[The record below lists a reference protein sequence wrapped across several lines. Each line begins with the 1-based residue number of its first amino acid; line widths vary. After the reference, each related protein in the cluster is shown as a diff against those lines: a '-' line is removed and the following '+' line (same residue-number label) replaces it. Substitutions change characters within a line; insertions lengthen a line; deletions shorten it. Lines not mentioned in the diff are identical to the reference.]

1 MNSAQAKYDFLIKQ
15 SFVSELGLA
24 VLTGYKI
31 MSKPTKFKMPDDF
44 SRILGGPLYQLF
56 IRAKINTD
64 TLGLLKRRVL
74 VISLLTW
81 LPLLLLSVWTGDVAG
96 GASKVPFFYDVDVHA
111 RFLLALP
118 LLLVAELVVHQRIRR
133 VVKQFVERGI
143 VPTQA
148 RPEFEAI
155 IGSAMRLRNSMVIE
169 ILLIVLV
176 WTGGHYLW
184 SSQVTLETATWYA
197 SVVDGQHRFS
207 PAGYWY
213 AYISIPI
220 FQFMLLRWYFRIF
233 IWARFLWQVSRMD
246 LHLVPTHPD
255 RAAGLGFLGGSAA
268 AFMPLLLSQG
278 VLLAGQIANRIF
290 YADQTLLNFKP
301 EIVAV
306 VIFLLLLVLG
316 PLCVFAPRL
325 AQVKRQGLL
334 EYGAL
339 ASRYVD
345 GFDQKWLRGGAP
357 LDEQLMGSGDIQS
370 LNDLA
375 GSFEVVQSMRPFPFG
390 KTVVL
395 QTAIAAL
402 LPVLPLA
409 LTMISLEDIVKR
421 LLGILL

>member
-1 MNSAQAKYDFLIKQ
+1 MNHLPDTKQPYDFSL
-15 SFVSELGLA
+15 V
-24 VLTGYKI
+24 
-31 MSKPTKFKMPDDF
+31 
-44 SRILGGPLYQLF
+44 LGGPLYQLF

-155 IGSAMRLRNSMVIE
+155 IGSAMRLRNSILIE

-409 LTMISLEDIVKR
+409 LTMISLEDMIKR

>member
-1 MNSAQAKYDFLIKQ
+1 LIE
-15 SFVSELGLA
+15 V
-24 VLTGYKI
+24 
-31 MSKPTKFKMPDDF
+31 
-44 SRILGGPLYQLF
+44 
-56 IRAKINTD
+56 
-64 TLGLLKRRVL
+64 
-74 VISLLTW
+74 
-81 LPLLLLSVWTGDVAG
+81 
-96 GASKVPFFYDVDVHA
+96 
-111 RFLLALP
+111 
-118 LLLVAELVVHQRIRR
+118 
-133 VVKQFVERGI
+133 
-143 VPTQA
+143 
-148 RPEFEAI
+148 
-155 IGSAMRLRNSMVIE
+155 
-169 ILLIVLV
+169 LLIVLV

-197 SVVDGQHRFS
+197 VVVDGQHRFS

-409 LTMISLEDIVKR
+409 LTMISLEDMIKR

>member
-1 MNSAQAKYDFLIKQ
+1 MNHSTDNKQPYDFSL
-15 SFVSELGLA
+15 V
-24 VLTGYKI
+24 
-31 MSKPTKFKMPDDF
+31 
-44 SRILGGPLYQLF
+44 LGGPLFQFF
-56 IRAKINTD
+56 IRARINTD

-74 VISLLTW
+74 VISLFTW
-81 LPLLLLSVWTGDVAG
+81 LPLLLLSVLAGDAIG
-96 GASKVPFFYDVDVHA
+96 GVIKVPFFYDVDVHV

-118 LLLVAELVVHQRIRR
+118 LLLVAELVVHQRIRLIVR
-133 VVKQFVERGI
+133 QFVERGI
-143 VPTQA
+143 VSPQA

-155 IGSAMRLRNSMVIE
+155 ISSAMRLRNSMVIE
-169 ILLIVLV
+169 VVLIVLV
-176 WTGGHYLW
+176 LTAGHYYW
-184 SSQVTLETATWYA
+184 SSLVVLESATWYA
-197 SVVDGQHRFS
+197 AIVDGHHQYS

-213 AYISIPI
+213 AFVSIPV
-220 FQFMLLRWYFRIF
+220 FQFLLVRWYFRII
-233 IWARFLWQVSRMD
+233 IWARFLWQVSRLD

-268 AFMPLLLSQG
+268 AFMPLLLAQG
-278 VLLAGQIANRIF
+278 ALLAGQIANRIF
-290 YADQTLLNFKP
+290 YGGQTLLNFKP

-306 VIFLLLLVLG
+306 VVFLLLLVLG

-325 AQVKRQGLL
+325 AQAKRRGLL

-357 LDEQLMGSGDIQS
+357 LDEPLVGSGDIQS

-375 GSFEVVQSMRPFPFG
+375 GSFEVVKSMRPFPFD
-390 KTVVL
+390 KTVLL
-395 QTAIAAL
+395 QTAVAAL

-421 LLGILL
+421 LVGILL